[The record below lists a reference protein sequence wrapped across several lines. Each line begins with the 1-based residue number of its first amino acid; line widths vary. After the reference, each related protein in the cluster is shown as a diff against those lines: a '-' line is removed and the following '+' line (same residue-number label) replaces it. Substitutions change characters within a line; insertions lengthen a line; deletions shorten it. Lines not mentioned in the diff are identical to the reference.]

1 MKRSKLLRL
10 GKNDYIKG
18 LIVAILTAVLT
29 AIYQTLTTG
38 YVVSYKE
45 VATVSVISAIGYILK
60 NLGTNESGEILK
72 KQA

>member
-1 MKRSKLLRL
+1 MERSKLLKL
-10 GKNDYIKG
+10 GKNDYVKG

-60 NLGTNESGEILK
+60 NLGTNENGEILK
-72 KQA
+72 K

>member
-1 MKRSKLLRL
+1 MKRSKLLKL
-10 GKNDYIKG
+10 GKNDYVKG

-60 NLGTNESGEILK
+60 NLGTNENGEILK
-72 KQA
+72 K